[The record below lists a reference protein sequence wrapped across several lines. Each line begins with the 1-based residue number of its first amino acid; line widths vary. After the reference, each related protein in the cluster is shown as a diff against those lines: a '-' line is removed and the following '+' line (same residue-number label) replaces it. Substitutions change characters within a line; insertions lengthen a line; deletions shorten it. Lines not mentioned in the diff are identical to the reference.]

1 MNTANERMK
10 YLRKDLLGMSME
22 KFGEA
27 LGITKSGVSEI
38 EAGRRNVTDQHLRI
52 LETQDI
58 RGKRVNIK
66 WLRTGEGEPFK
77 PVPLNEEIRQYFAP
91 LDSLSDEF
99 KTAFADALAEL
110 QPEDWEKILDMVKDL
125 RRKAEERRAAREDVT
140 ILQAAHQR
148 TDIEIP
154 EGVDTSD
161 DEFFD

>member
-1 MNTANERMK
+1 MTINDRIKE
-10 YLRKDLLGMSME
+10 LRKDRLGLTLD
-22 KFGEA
+22 KFGEKIGLKKSA
-27 LGITKSGVSEI
+27 LSLIENGRSG
-38 EAGRRNVTDQHLRI
+38 ATDQTVLAICREFGVN
-52 LETQDI
+52 ET
-58 RGKRVNIK
+58 

-91 LDSLSDEF
+91 LDNLSEEF

-110 QPEDWEKILDMVKDL
+110 QPEDWEKILDIVKDMK
-125 RRKAEERRAAREDVT
+125 RKADERRAAREKEDVT

>member
-1 MNTANERMK
+1 MNIGERIK
-10 YLRKDLLGMSME
+10 ELRTKKRMSQDE
-22 KFGEA
+22 FGEKIG
-27 LGITKSGVSEI
+27 LQKSAISRIERGENNPTEQTILSICREFGV
-38 EAGRRNVTDQHLRI
+38 N
-52 LETQDI
+52 ET
-58 RGKRVNIK
+58 

-77 PVPLNEEIRQYFAP
+77 PVPLNEEIRQYFVP
-91 LDSLSDEF
+91 LENLSDEF

-125 RRKAEERRAAREDVT
+125 RRKAEERRVAREKEDVT

>member
-1 MNTANERMK
+1 MNIGERLK
-10 YLRKDLLGMSME
+10 ALRKDMLGLTLE
-22 KFGEA
+22 KFGEK
-27 LGITKSGVSEI
+27 LHVGKSAISDIERGRNNLSDQMLFSICREFGVNE
-38 EAGRRNVTDQHLRI
+38 
-52 LETQDI
+52 
-58 RGKRVNIK
+58 K

-77 PVPLNEEIRQYFAP
+77 PVPLNEEIRQYFVP
-91 LDSLSDEF
+91 LENLSDEF

-110 QPEDWEKILDMVKDL
+110 QPEDWEQILDIVKDMK
-125 RRKAEERRAAREDVT
+125 RKAEERRAAREKEDVT